1 MGCQWLDVKLKRFFY
16 KLGFW
21 VGSNPWYFLTVPV
34 LLTALCATGT
44 QQENSV
50 SKFDFSISCISN
62 PNLPKLDLEL

>member
-44 QQENSV
+44 EQEIYLQVEKSFPYNA
-50 SKFDFSISCISN
+50 FQTQICLN
-62 PNLPKLDLEL
+62 WT

>member
-44 QQENSV
+44 EQEIYLQVEKSFPYHAFQIQICL
-50 SKFDFSISCISN
+50 SWT
-62 PNLPKLDLEL
+62 